1 MEGSAN
7 GGAGAGAGGL
17 GGRCAGV
24 PYLAMLLCDPGSPDW
39 DAMRFMDVA
48 ETVPCMLWGEPYDG
62 VDVAEALGLGIWI
75 GMEA

>member
-1 MEGSAN
+1 
-7 GGAGAGAGGL
+7 
-17 GGRCAGV
+17 
-24 PYLAMLLCDPGSPDW
+24 
-39 DAMRFMDVA
+39 MRFMDVA